1 MVKMFYRVNHP
12 FNNIVIVQFKLA
24 LDLQLLCSLHVLK
37 GYQVFYTMCLLLVN
51 ALILFFKFLL
61 VVQMG
66 EEYYHARDFSKALM

>member
-12 FNNIVIVQFKLA
+12 FNNIIIVQFKLA

-37 GYQVFYTMCLLLVN
+37 GYQVFTMYFLLVN
-51 ALILFFKFLL
+51 ALMLFFKFLL

>member
-1 MVKMFYRVNHP
+1 MHP
-12 FNNIVIVQFKLA
+12 FNNIVLEQFKLA
-24 LDLQLLCSLHVLK
+24 LELLLLCSLHVLK
-37 GYQVFYTMCLLLVN
+37 GYQVFTMYFLLVN

>member
-1 MVKMFYRVNHP
+1 MYF
-12 FNNIVIVQFKLA
+12 
-24 LDLQLLCSLHVLK
+24 
-37 GYQVFYTMCLLLVN
+37 LLVN

>member
-1 MVKMFYRVNHP
+1 MHP
-12 FNNIVIVQFKLA
+12 FHNIVILVQFKLA
-24 LDLQLLCSLHVLK
+24 LDPQLLCSLQVLK
-37 GYQVFYTMCLLLVN
+37 GYQVFTMYFLLLN